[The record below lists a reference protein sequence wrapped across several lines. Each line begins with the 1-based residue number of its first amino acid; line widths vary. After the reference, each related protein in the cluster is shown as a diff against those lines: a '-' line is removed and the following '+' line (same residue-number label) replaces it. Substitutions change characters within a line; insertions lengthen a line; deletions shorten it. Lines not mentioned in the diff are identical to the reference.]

1 MLDQLKAVGALAGL
15 LKDRDK
21 LQRIGERI
29 QARLEQVR
37 ATGSAQGGAVTAVVT
52 GRMRVVSVDLGA
64 RAALA
69 SPADRA
75 LTQKMIAD
83 AVNDA
88 LAKAELLAKDAALE
102 EAKASGLPDLPALS
116 ALSGFLGR

>member
-21 LQRIGERI
+21 LQKMGERI

-37 ATGSAQGGAVTAVVT
+37 AAGSAQGGAVTAVVT
-52 GRMRVVSVDLGA
+52 GRMRVVSIDLGA

-83 AVNDA
+83 AINDA

-102 EAKASGLPDLPALS
+102 EAKANGLPDLPALS

>member
-21 LQRIGERI
+21 LQKMGERI

-37 ATGSAQGGAVTAVVT
+37 ATGSAQGGAITAVVT
-52 GRMRVVSVDLGA
+52 GRMRVVSIDLGA

-83 AVNDA
+83 AINDA

-102 EAKASGLPDLPALS
+102 EAKANGLPDLPALS

>member
-21 LQRIGERI
+21 LQKMGERI

-37 ATGSAQGGAVTAVVT
+37 ATGSAQGGAINAVVT
-52 GRMRVVSVDLGA
+52 GRMRVVSIDLGA
-64 RAALA
+64 HAALA

-83 AVNDA
+83 AINDA

-102 EAKASGLPDLPALS
+102 EAKANGLPDLPALT

>member
-1 MLDQLKAVGALAGL
+1 MLDQLTAVGALAGL

-21 LQRIGERI
+21 LQKMGERI

-37 ATGSAQGGAVTAVVT
+37 AAGSAQGGAVTAVVT
-52 GRMRVVSVDLGA
+52 GRMRVVSIDLGA

-83 AVNDA
+83 AINDA

-102 EAKASGLPDLPALS
+102 EAKANGLPDLPALS